1 MSYPPEFRA
10 LLENAGAGFLPY
22 GNPSPD
28 SNTPAVELIDTFGE
42 YEAEYAMIRKGVA
55 ILLAPQVGVVDVTGA
70 DRLTFLH
77 AMLTNE
83 TKSLTPGQA
92 RRAFFLSKT
101 GRVDADL
108 LVLAMQDRA
117 RLIVDRLVAA
127 KCAQALNKFIFSEDA
142 APVDVSDEYQVIALH
157 GPAAPALLKHALGLD
172 VIGME
177 NFQHQNLTA
186 ADNIN
191 VQVLRNDQTGVI
203 GLHLILPAANLADVF
218 QKLTDAV
225 GGISPEPHAPSEQRP
240 IKGRAIGWLAFNTAR
255 IEAGSPLYYVDF
267 GPDSLPAETGLLGE
281 AVSFTKGCY
290 IGQEI
295 VARMHNLGH
304 PKRVLVGLKFDDDR
318 LALSGSEVM
327 TTKADGTGE
336 TVGAITSSATS
347 PMLSG
352 HAIAFASVKW
362 GRHNAGTKVMVPAE
376 GEMVPATVAGLKF
389 LP

>member
-1 MSYPPEFRA
+1 MAYSSEFRA

-22 GNPSPD
+22 GNPTTE
-28 SNTPAVELIDTFGE
+28 NPAPGVELVDTFGE

-55 ILLAPQVGVVDVTGA
+55 ILLSAQVGVIDVTGA
-70 DRLTFLH
+70 DRLSFLH
-77 AMLTNE
+77 AMLTND
-83 TKSLTPGQA
+83 TKSLLPGQA
-92 RRAFFLSKT
+92 RRAFFVSKT

-108 LVLAMQDRA
+108 LVLAMEDRA
-117 RLIVDRLVAA
+117 RLIVDRLVAPKA
-127 KCAQALNKFIFSEDA
+127 AQALNKFIFSEDA
-142 APVDVSDEYQVIALH
+142 APVDVSPDYQVISLH
-157 GPAAPALLKHALGLD
+157 GPAGPALLKHALGLD

-177 NFQHQNLTA
+177 NLRHQNLTT
-186 ADNIN
+186 ADGIH
-191 VQVLRNDQTGVI
+191 VQVLRHDQTGSI
-203 GLHLILPAANLADVF
+203 GLHLIIPAASLSDVF

-225 GGISPEPHAPSEQRP
+225 GGVSPDPHAPAQQRP
-240 IKGRAIGWLAFNTAR
+240 VKGRAIGWLAFNTAR
-255 IEAGSPLYYVDF
+255 IEAGSPLYFVDF
-267 GPDSLPAETGLLGE
+267 GPDSLPAETGLLGD

-304 PKRVLVGLKFDDDR
+304 PKRVLVGLRFEDDR
-318 LALSGSEVM
+318 LPLSGSQVM

-352 HAIAFASVKW
+352 HAIAFASIKW
-362 GRHNAGTKVMVPAE
+362 GKHNAGTKVMVPAE